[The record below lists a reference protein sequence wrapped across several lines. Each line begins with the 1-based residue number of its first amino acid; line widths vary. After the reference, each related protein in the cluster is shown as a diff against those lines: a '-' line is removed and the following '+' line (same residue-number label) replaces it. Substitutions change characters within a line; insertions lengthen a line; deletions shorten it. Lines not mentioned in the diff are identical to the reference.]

1 MTHGSLND
9 PFALAE
15 RLNELY
21 LKYIDSAMPLRDE
34 RLNAERQALLRE
46 SGRLSQPPR
55 VEFIPRYIEACNLP
69 TACERLG
76 LPNEFAAFAGCGL
89 FPTGRLLYEH
99 QINALQAV
107 AVNKKH
113 MVVTT
118 GTGSGKTECF
128 LLPLFQ
134 SLISES
140 ARWKSRQR
148 LRAMRALILYPLNAL
163 AEDQMVRLRAAL
175 DSPDAFDT
183 DGKSV
188 PRARSWLRDNCPDRI
203 YFGRYTGRTP
213 VSGTPSSQSKRRE
226 LEKEKKRLE
235 RQSESVANRDDL
247 RFQFPSL
254 DQDSSELWNRWSM
267 QDTAPDILITNY
279 SMLNIMLMRSIEA
292 KIFEDTK
299 QWLASDKDNVF
310 HLIVDELHA
319 YRGTGGTEVAF
330 LIRLLLNRLGL
341 SPGSKQ
347 VRFMASSASFADTSA
362 GYEFLEQFF
371 GVPAATFEVVKS
383 SITIPDPDSIVNI
396 RRYQPALESFAK
408 NGGIESET
416 AIQGLAS
423 DLNLETKSSIALAG
437 ARIVL
442 KLRAD
447 EAALCDVPHP
457 ETIEELNARLFGG
470 NQPVTLSRS
479 LLQLLSIAR
488 VSEQQY
494 APAPLP
500 FRLHLFFRNVN
511 GLWACSNRE
520 CTSVPKG
527 ETQRNVGKLYSSP
540 RLVCDCGSRVLDAL
554 ICSQCGEVYLGG
566 YRLADDDES
575 FSVVHDQP
583 DLDSASAAGRERFY
597 HHYAIFWPEIEE
609 PLCKQSWELRIKTMG
624 AKHDINRRFV
634 KAFLEPSTGEVS
646 FGPITSHNGWLYHI
660 RTQGLDEEVVRVLSA
675 MPSRCCRCD
684 ADWTRVGSTTAEEAI
699 AIEQIASPIIRH
711 RTGFQKVNQVLADGL
726 MRELTDMLPSARKL
740 VVFTDS
746 RQDAAKL
753 AAGVELDHY
762 RDLVRQTL
770 LQGQTQLGGDL
781 EAFLRVLDGKGERT
795 QQDLDARNRFRNE
808 RRKDANDLE
817 DVAYGY
823 LTDPQAIQRAA
834 DLRSSVSGPFRLSA
848 LSNRVASSL
857 VQLGVNPAG
866 PVPSLIERDNR
877 HWSTLYDW
885 TAKPVIEKQPDNL
898 DDPQKSLLREIQLE
912 CFNQCLRTLF
922 FHRRKSI
929 EALALGRV
937 MLGSEIV
944 VPAFAGLTQVQ
955 SSGLLNVAVRILG
968 ERLRFKFDENGHWPQ
983 STLPAPLKRYLE
995 GAGIFDGST
1004 VLTRL
1009 ADFMIQKNIMNSDI
1023 QLTQEK
1029 LFLQPSKQ
1037 TDPVWICPQCKLRHL
1052 HFALGFCVGC
1062 FSPLTKEPNA
1072 TPVGTEKDYYSF
1084 LASPDVESFRLHC
1097 EELTGQTEKAK
1108 AGIRQRQFQ
1117 NLCLGDEIEQVESI
1131 DLLSVTTTMEAGV
1144 DIGSLLAVMM
1154 GNVPPRRF
1162 NYQQRV
1168 GRAGRRGSGYSI
1180 ALTVGRGRSHDDTYF
1195 ADPLPM
1201 ISGSPSPPYLDMR
1214 RDRILQRMLN
1224 KEVLRQAFLALEQ
1237 NGTVGFCDEETGP
1250 EIHGEF
1256 GTAGNWLTISKQ
1268 VKNWIVNNRRTVE
1281 EIVDTL
1287 LIGTQ
1292 LNSYRKKMIDFVCQ
1306 TLVDSMTEIAS
1317 DKQSFVQDS
1326 ISERLAFAGLLPMF
1340 GFPTRV
1346 RNLYV
1351 GSPEKWPDPNAVS
1364 RPLEIAISQ
1373 FAPGSETVRDKQI
1386 LQAVGIVDYT
1396 PGLPN
1401 PRSKE
1406 GIGWQSRCGVC
1417 YRCHSLV
1424 INPSSNDA
1432 CPVCQ
1437 NESRFNVI
1445 EVWEPNGFQVEPGE
1459 LPNFEGRFEWQPRS
1473 SNGRIDCQATGEFQ
1487 RIGKGRI
1494 SMWSAGDLP
1503 VMTVNDN
1510 GGRLFPFRKLNNGHS
1525 AWVVAEH
1532 LKRVWKGRAKGDV
1545 REAAL
1550 VARKKTDVLLLR
1562 IAFDSLNVELEPLNE
1577 SRAAGVRASYLSL
1590 AHLIKRQACRVL
1602 DVDSDELS
1610 VGTRIV
1616 DLGTDRVFEIYLMDT
1631 LENGAG
1637 YCDFLGQP
1645 DVFWDMVL
1653 SPFLPGGE
1661 AHKRLV
1667 SHSNRCDSSCYD
1679 CLRDYG
1685 NEGEHI
1691 LLDWRLGLDLA
1702 SVAASHG
1709 SVEVPELT
1717 GYWEPVVQR
1726 AALAIAKGIPSA
1738 SITVQEDLTCV
1749 HASGKLWA
1757 VLIHPFWP
1765 VHHPNLHRL
1774 SKATG
1779 VGLATLPLTTIY
1791 DATRRPGIIVS
1802 RRMKDLPVWGVE
1814 PRKNQSDESNPI
1826 RLSDLPDQVPRSG
1839 SFCLK
1844 MDDDSLDLIAARG
1857 KSIAFRKLPRG
1868 ETSPNS
1874 LRSKIIIM
1882 ESPETPGRF
1891 FVGKFDYFERA
1902 ASDNFGRVILVTLRP
1917 QSRSDFPRQQW
1928 AIPIENWPRDF
1939 KPFAVLE

>member
-1 MTHGSLND
+1 MMQGSLND
-9 PFALAE
+9 PFTLAE
-15 RLNELY
+15 RLHELY

-34 RLNAERQALLRE
+34 RLNVERQTLLRE
-46 SGRLSQPPR
+46 SGRLFQPPR
-55 VEFIPRYIEACNLP
+55 VEFVPRYIEASNLK
-69 TACERLG
+69 TACEQLG
-76 LPNEFAAFAGCGL
+76 LSNEFASFAACGL
-89 FPTGRLLYEH
+89 FPGNRMLYAH
-99 QINALQAV
+99 QIAALRAV

-128 LLPLFQ
+128 LLPLFH
-134 SLISES
+134 SLVSES
-140 ARWKSRQR
+140 LRWNSTGRT
-148 LRAMRALILYPLNAL
+148 RAMRALILYPLNAL
-163 AEDQMVRLRAAL
+163 AEDQMVRLRTAL
-175 DSPDAFDT
+175 DSPDGRNES
-183 DGKSV
+183 GKTV
-188 PRARSWLRDNCPDRI
+188 PRARTWLKANRLDRI

-213 VSGTPSSQSKRRE
+213 VSGSPLSQSKKRE
-226 LEKEKKRLE
+226 LEKERKRLE
-235 RQSESVANRDDL
+235 RQAASVANRDEL

-254 DQDSSELWNRWSM
+254 DPDSAELWNRWSM
-267 QDTAPDILITNY
+267 QDNAPDILITNY

-292 KIFEDTK
+292 QIFEDTK
-299 QWLASDKDNVF
+299 QWLASDKNNVF

-330 LIRLLLNRLGL
+330 LIRLLLERLGVR
-341 SPGSKQ
+341 PGSPQ
-347 VRFMASSASFADTSA
+347 VRFMASSASFTDTLA
-362 GYEFLEQFF
+362 GNEFLEQFF
-371 GVPAATFEVVKS
+371 GVPASSFEIIRASITKPDPS
-383 SITIPDPDSIVNI
+383 SIVEI
-396 RRYQPALESFAK
+396 RNHKPKLAKFAES
-408 NGGIESET
+408 GGIGSDDALRE
-416 AIQGLAS
+416 LAS
-423 DLNLETKSSIALAG
+423 ELNVEKSPSAALTG
-437 ARIVL
+437 ARIVE

-457 ETIEELNARLFGG
+457 ETIEELNARLFGK
-470 NQPVTLSRS
+470 NQQVQYSRS
-479 LLQLLSIAR
+479 LLQLLSTAR
-488 VSEQQY
+488 VSEQQQ

-520 CTSVPKG
+520 CTAIPKG
-527 ETQRNVGKLYSSP
+527 DSPRNVGKLYSSP

-566 YRLADDDES
+566 YRLADDEES
-575 FSVVHDQP
+575 FSIVHDQP

-597 HHYAIFWPEIEE
+597 NRYAIFWPEIEE
-609 PLCKQSWELRIKTMG
+609 PLCKQSWEQRVRTMG
-624 AKHDINRRFV
+624 AKHDVNRRFV
-634 KAFLEPSTGEVS
+634 KANLEPSTGEVT
-646 FGPITSHNGWLYHI
+646 FGPISSYNGWLYQI

-699 AIEQIASPIIRH
+699 AIEQISSPIIRH

-726 MRELTDMLPSARKL
+726 MRELTDMPPSARKL

-770 LQGQTQLGGDL
+770 LQGQKQLGGDL
-781 EAFLRVLDGKGERT
+781 EAFLRLLDKKVPPT
-795 QQDLDARNRFRNE
+795 QKDLDARNRFREE
-808 RRKDANDLE
+808 RRADANLLE
-817 DVAYGY
+817 DAASGY
-823 LTDPQAIQRAA
+823 LTNAQDKQRAA
-834 DLRSSVSGPFRLSA
+834 DLRSSVRGPFRLSA

-866 PVPSLIERDNR
+866 AVQSLLERDNR
-877 HWSTLYDW
+877 HWSSLYQW
-885 TAKPVIEKQPDNL
+885 SASPVTEKQVADL
-898 DDPQKSLLREIQLE
+898 DGPQRALFREIQLE
-912 CFNQCLRTLF
+912 CFHQCLRTLF

-937 MLGSEIV
+937 MFGNDIV

-955 SSGLLNVAVRILG
+955 SSGLLNVALRILG
-968 ERLRFKFDENGHWPQ
+968 ERLRFAFDDNGRWPQ
-983 STLPAPLKRYLE
+983 STLPAPLKQYLE
-995 GAGIFDGST
+995 SAAVQDSHS
-1004 VLTRL
+1004 VMAQL
-1009 ADFMIQKNIMNSDI
+1009 ADFMIQKAIMNSDI
-1023 QLTQEK
+1023 QLTEDK
-1029 LFLQPSKQ
+1029 LYLQPSEQ

-1052 HFALGFCVGC
+1052 HFALGVCVGC
-1062 FSPLTKEPNA
+1062 YSPLTKEPNA
-1072 TPVGTEKDYYSF
+1072 TPAGAETDYYSF
-1084 LASPDVESFRLHC
+1084 LASPDVKAFRLHC
-1097 EELTGQTEKAK
+1097 EELTGQTEKEK
-1108 AGIRQRQFQ
+1108 AGVRQRQFQ

-1168 GRAGRRGSGYSI
+1168 GRAGRRGAGYSI

-1201 ISGSPSPPYLDMR
+1201 ISGSPSAPYLDMR

-1224 KEVLRQAFLALEQ
+1224 KETLRQAFVALGQ
-1237 NGTVGFCDEETGP
+1237 NGGAGFNDEESGP

-1256 GTAGNWLTISKQ
+1256 GTAENWLTISKLVQ
-1268 VKNWIVNNRRTVE
+1268 NWILNNRSTVE
-1281 EIVDTL
+1281 AIVDVLLVGTL
-1287 LIGTQ
+1287 LD
-1292 LNSYRKKMIDFVCQ
+1292 SYRKRMVDFVCN
-1306 TLVDSMTEIAS
+1306 TLVDSITEIAS

-1351 GSPEKWPDPNAVS
+1351 GRPEKWPDPNAVS

-1373 FAPGSETVRDKQI
+1373 FAPGSETVRDKQV
-1386 LQAVGIVDYT
+1386 LQSVGIVDYA
-1396 PGLPN
+1396 PGQPS
-1401 PRSKE
+1401 PRDKE
-1406 GIGWQSRCGVC
+1406 GIGWESHCGVC
-1417 YRCHSLV
+1417 YRCQSLV
-1424 INPSSNDA
+1424 STPSSNGS

-1437 NESRFNVI
+1437 NQKKFKVI
-1445 EVWEPNGFQVEPGE
+1445 EIWEPHGFQVEPGE
-1459 LPNFEGRFEWQPRS
+1459 QPDFNGRFEWQPRTS
-1473 SNGRIDCQATGEFQ
+1473 SGRIDCQATGEFQ
-1487 RIGKGRI
+1487 QLGKSNI
-1494 SMWSAGDLP
+1494 SMWSAGDLS

-1532 LKRVWKGRAKGDV
+1532 LKRVWKDRAKGDI

-1562 IAFDSLNVELEPLNE
+1562 IAVDSLNIELEPLSE

-1590 AHLIKRQACRVL
+1590 AHLIRRQACRVL
-1602 DVDSDELS
+1602 DVESDELS

-1616 DLGTDRVFEIYLMDT
+1616 DLGTERVFEIYLMDT

-1645 DVFWDMVL
+1645 EVFREMVL
-1653 SPFLPGGE
+1653 SPLLPGGE
-1661 AHKRLV
+1661 AYKRLV
-1667 SHSNRCDSSCYD
+1667 SHSDRCDSSCYD

-1685 NEGEHI
+1685 NAADHI

-1702 SVAASHG
+1702 KVAASEG
-1709 SVEVPELT
+1709 SVRVPELT

-1726 AALAIAKGIPSA
+1726 AALAIETGITNA
-1738 SITVQEDLTCV
+1738 SITVQEGLTCV
-1749 HASGKLWA
+1749 HSSGKLWA

-1774 SKATG
+1774 ANAIG
-1779 VGLATLPLTTIY
+1779 VGLATLPLATVY

-1802 RRMKDLPVWGVE
+1802 RKSKDLPSWAAE
-1814 PRKNQSDESNPI
+1814 PRKSQIDASDPI
-1826 RLSDLPDQVPRSG
+1826 RLSDLPDRLPRSG
-1839 SFCLK
+1839 IFGLR
-1844 MDDDSLDLIAARG
+1844 MDDDSLDLIASRG
-1857 KSIAFRKLPRG
+1857 KSIEFRKLTQRESNP
-1868 ETSPNS
+1868 EV
-1874 LRSKIIIM
+1874 LRSRIIII

-1902 ASDNFGRVILVTLRP
+1902 ASDDSGRVILVTLRP
-1917 QSRSDFPRQQW
+1917 QSRSDYPRQQW
-1928 AIPIENWPRDF
+1928 TIPIENWPKEF
-1939 KPFAVLE
+1939 KPVAVLK